1 MAAPRIRVT
10 ASPGW
15 EVLTPDAPM
24 RVRAVAG
31 DPFLARVLGD
41 RRLALARV
49 QSARPRRGASPH
61 AGVLTA
67 EIEAP
72 ATAGWVLVARHP
84 SGALTFHPP
93 SPIENRTHRF
103 EVRLAPP
110 AGGRRG
116 LGAAVLVFFLRSV
129 GTVVGALL
137 PALARAW
144 EKRRFSAERIPLGLV
159 TLAVREGRLVAA
171 PARKLALPPPPA
183 RSLLFVHGTFSHAA
197 AAFGDL
203 AAAPGLFE
211 ELAKRYEGRILA
223 FNHFTVGTSPDA
235 NVRDLLARLP
245 RTPVLLDAIT
255 HSRGGLVLR
264 ALAEE
269 DARVAL
275 GRVLLAASPNGGT
288 PLASPARWHH
298 LAAWLANLGEM
309 FPGGALAFGLD
320 FAAEALVWMAGRA
333 GGALP
338 GIAAMDPAGE
348 YLEELNAVAVG
359 RFEAAAAVARYE
371 PRGAAARRLVDAAA
385 GVFFE
390 DPNDLVVPTEG
401 GTLLGAAP
409 PVPAENIVR
418 FGPGGNAGG
427 GASPAVHHLNLFAQQ
442 ETKER
447 IKIFLEGKR
456 PYSPDVRSQ
465 GRATRAAER
474 SKTLDT
480 GHPGKRFSTIGAA
493 SAAPNIR
500 KRIDPRAAASAAAAS
515 KKKSPPSLRARSASP
530 AESSSSVRAPRAAR
544 RFELVLVGGKGGTP
558 AHLLATFGGARVVEP
573 FETKGG
579 AAGERM
585 RRIIALHERVLA
597 ALDGG
602 GREPLPAA
610 KELRDYGAVLF
621 ETLFP
626 GAVRRLWDEAR
637 AAAKGALEIVFTPGL
652 DWIADK
658 PWELAWD
665 ASRGRFLADDAVLV
679 RGVFG
684 APPSVAPSPG
694 RSPLHIL
701 VALAEPRDAA
711 PVAARQEA
719 AAIRAALA
727 PLVKAGHARL
737 DVLSSTTPASLH
749 RRLSAGRVDIL
760 HFVGH
765 GAFDEKEKTGVLF
778 LVDGRGRALGVD
790 TDRVL
795 RLVAGRALKLVVL
808 NACETG
814 RGSRTDFLRGVAP
827 ALLVGGVPAVL
838 ANQYKVLDSSATAFA
853 RHLYWALAKGQSLG
867 AAAREAR
874 VAVSY
879 AKGAEPMDWAV
890 PVLYAR
896 DTSLVFCRPARTRTR

>member
-1 MAAPRIRVT
+1 MATPRIRVT

-15 EVLTPDAPM
+15 EVLTPDAAI
-24 RVRAVAG
+24 RVRALAS

-41 RRLALARV
+41 GRLSLDEVR
-49 QSARPRRGASPH
+49 SARPRRGAPPR

-67 EIEAP
+67 EIDAP
-72 ATAGWVLVARHP
+72 STSGWVLVARHP
-84 SGALTFHPP
+84 SDALTFHLPAAVDGG
-93 SPIENRTHRF
+93 THRF

-116 LGAAVLVFFLRSV
+116 LEAVVRVFFLRLA
-129 GTVVGALL
+129 GTVAGALL
-137 PALARAW
+137 PVLARAW
-144 EKRRFSAERIPLGLV
+144 EKRRFAAAGIPLGLV
-159 TLAVREGRLVAA
+159 TLAVRGGRLVAT
-171 PARKLALPPPPA
+171 PARRLSLPPPPG

-197 AAFGDL
+197 AAFDDL
-203 AAAPGLFE
+203 AAAPGLFAE
-211 ELAKRYEGRILA
+211 MEKRYQSRVFA
-223 FNHFTVGTSPDA
+223 FNHFTVGTSPSA

-245 RTPVLLDAIT
+245 RTRVLVDAIT

-269 DARVAL
+269 EARVAL
-275 GRVLLAASPNGGT
+275 GRVLFVASPNGGT

-320 FAAEALVWMAGRA
+320 FAAEALVWMASRA

-348 YLEELNAVAVG
+348 YLEKLNAVSI
-359 RFEAAAAVARYE
+359 RRYEAAAVVARFE
-371 PRGAAARRLVDAAA
+371 PRGTAARRLADAAA

-418 FGPGGNAGG
+418 FGPGGNAGA
-427 GASPAVHHLNLFAQQ
+427 GAAVHHLNLFAQS
-442 ETKER
+442 ETRDR
-447 IKIFLEGKR
+447 IKIFLESKE
-456 PYSPDVRSQ
+456 DVSTAAAREGAHGQPRRRSR
-465 GRATRAAER
+465 G
-474 SKTLDT
+474 
-480 GHPGKRFSTIGAA
+480 PGKQ
-493 SAAPNIR
+493 
-500 KRIDPRAAASAAAAS
+500 KH
-515 KKKSPPSLRARSASP
+515 PSEHARSASS
-530 AESSSSVRAPRAAR
+530 AESSSSSRVPRGVR

-602 GREPLPAA
+602 GRDPLPAA

-637 AAAKGALEIVFTPGL
+637 TAAKGGLELVFTPGL

-665 ASRGRFLADDAVLV
+665 ASRNRFLADDAVLV

-684 APPSVAPSPG
+684 APPSVASAPG

-719 AAIRAALA
+719 TAIRAALA
-727 PLVKAGHARL
+727 PLVRAGHARL
-737 DVLSSTTPASLH
+737 SVLASTTPAGLH
-749 RRLSAGRVDIL
+749 RRLSAGRVDVL

-778 LVDGRGRALGVD
+778 LVDSRGRSLGVD

-795 RLVAGRALKLVVL
+795 RLLAGRGLKLVVL

-814 RGSRTDFLRGVAP
+814 RGGRTDFLRGVAP
-827 ALLVGGVPAVL
+827 ALLAGGVPAVL

-853 RHLYWALAKGQSLG
+853 RHLYWALAKGHSLG

-896 DTSLVFCRPARTRTR
+896 DTSLVFCRPARKT

>member
-1 MAAPRIRVT
+1 MATPRIRVT

-15 EVLTPDAPM
+15 EVLTPDAAI
-24 RVRAVAG
+24 RVRALAS

-41 RRLALARV
+41 RRLSLDEVR
-49 QSARPRRGASPH
+49 SARPRRGAPAR

-72 ATAGWVLVARHP
+72 STSGWVLVARHP
-84 SGALTFHPP
+84 SDALTFHPP
-93 SPIENRTHRF
+93 AAVEGGTHRF

-116 LGAAVLVFFLRSV
+116 LGAVVRVFFLRLA
-129 GTVVGALL
+129 GTAAGALL
-137 PALARAW
+137 PVLARAW
-144 EKRRFSAERIPLGLV
+144 ETRRFAAAGIPLGLV
-159 TLAVREGRLVAA
+159 TLAVRDGRLVAK
-171 PARKLALPPPPA
+171 PARKLSLPPPPG
-183 RSLLFVHGTFSHAA
+183 RSLLFIHGTFSHAA
-197 AAFGDL
+197 AAFNDL
-203 AAAPGLFE
+203 AAAPGLFAALE
-211 ELAKRYEGRILA
+211 KRYEGRIFA
-223 FNHFTVGTSPDA
+223 FNHFTVGTSPSS
-235 NVRDLLARLP
+235 NVRDLLAGLP
-245 RTPVLLDAIT
+245 RTPVLVDAIT

-275 GRVLLAASPNGGT
+275 GRVLLVASPNEGT

-320 FAAEALVWMAGRA
+320 FAAEALVWMASRT

-348 YLEELNAVAVG
+348 YLEELNAVSV
-359 RFEAAAAVARYE
+359 RRYEVAAAVARYE
-371 PRGAAARRLVDAAA
+371 PRGTAARRLVDAAA

-418 FGPGGNAGG
+418 FGPGGNAGA
-427 GASPAVHHLNLFAQQ
+427 GAVVHHLNLFAQK
-442 ETKER
+442 ETKEK
-447 IKIFLEGKR
+447 IKIFLEGSR

-465 GRATRAAER
+465 GRASRAAER

-480 GHPGKRFSTIGAA
+480 EHPGKRLQLS
-493 SAAPNIR
+493 
-500 KRIDPRAAASAAAAS
+500 AAASAAAAYQ
-515 KKKSPPSLRARSASP
+515 KKHSPPGRARSASSSS
-530 AESSSSVRAPRAAR
+530 AKSSSSSRTPRPAR
-544 RFELVLVGGKGGTP
+544 RFELVLVGGKSGTP
-558 AHLLATFGGARVVEP
+558 AHLLASFGGARVVEP

-602 GREPLPAA
+602 GRDPLPAA

-637 AAAKGALEIVFTPGL
+637 TAAKGALEIVFTPGL

-658 PWELAWD
+658 PWELAYD
-665 ASRGRFLADDAVLV
+665 ASRNRFLADDAVLV

-684 APPSVAPSPG
+684 APPSVASAPRRG
-694 RSPLHIL
+694 PLHVL

-737 DVLSSTTPASLH
+737 DVLTSTTPAGLH
-749 RRLSAGRVDIL
+749 RRLSAGPVDVL

-765 GAFDEKEKTGVLF
+765 GAFDEKEKTGALF
-778 LVDGRGRALGVD
+778 LVDARGRSLAVD

-795 RLVAGRALKLVVL
+795 RLLAGRGLKLVVL

-814 RGSRTDFLRGVAP
+814 RGGRTDFLRGVAP
-827 ALLVGGVPAVL
+827 ALLAGGVPAVL

-853 RHLYWALAKGQSLG
+853 RHLYWALAKGHSLG

-896 DTSLVFCRPARTRTR
+896 DTSLVFCRPAKAP

>member
-1 MAAPRIRVT
+1 
-10 ASPGW
+10 
-15 EVLTPDAPM
+15 
-24 RVRAVAG
+24 
-31 DPFLARVLGD
+31 
-41 RRLALARV
+41 
-49 QSARPRRGASPH
+49 
-61 AGVLTA
+61 
-67 EIEAP
+67 
-72 ATAGWVLVARHP
+72 
-84 SGALTFHPP
+84 
-93 SPIENRTHRF
+93 
-103 EVRLAPP
+103 
-110 AGGRRG
+110 
-116 LGAAVLVFFLRSV
+116 
-129 GTVVGALL
+129 
-137 PALARAW
+137 
-144 EKRRFSAERIPLGLV
+144 
-159 TLAVREGRLVAA
+159 
-171 PARKLALPPPPA
+171 
-183 RSLLFVHGTFSHAA
+183 SLLFVHGTFSHAA
-197 AAFGDL
+197 AAFSDL
-203 AAAPGLFE
+203 AAAPGL
-211 ELAKRYEGRILA
+211 LADLEKRYEGRIFA
-223 FNHFTVGTSPDA
+223 FNHFTVGTSPSA
-235 NVRDLLARLP
+235 NVRDLLTRLP
-245 RTPVLLDAIT
+245 RTRVLVDAIT

-264 ALAEE
+264 ALAAEG
-269 DARVAL
+269 ARVAL
-275 GRVLLAASPNGGT
+275 GRVLLVASPNGGT
-288 PLASPARWHH
+288 PLASPARWHG

-348 YLEELNAVAVG
+348 YLEQLNAIAV
-359 RFEAAAAVARYE
+359 RRYEAAAVVARYE

-409 PVPAENIVR
+409 PVPAEDIVR
-418 FGPGGNAGG
+418 FGPGGNA
-427 GASPAVHHLNLFAQQ
+427 APAAAVHHLNLFAQK
-442 ETKER
+442 EAKER
-447 IKIFLEGKR
+447 IKIFFLEGKS

-480 GHPGKRFSTIGAA
+480 EHQKS
-493 SAAPNIR
+493 
-500 KRIDPRAAASAAAAS
+500 
-515 KKKSPPSLRARSASP
+515 SPPRRARSASS
-530 AESSSSVRAPRAAR
+530 AKSSSSSRGPRAAR
-544 RFELVLVGGKGGTP
+544 RFELVLVGGRGGTP
-558 AHLLATFGGARVVEP
+558 AHLLASFGGARVVEP
-573 FETKGG
+573 FETRGG

-602 GREPLPAA
+602 GRDPLPAA

-637 AAAKGALEIVFTPGL
+637 TAAKGALELVFTPGL

-665 ASRGRFLADDAVLV
+665 ASRNRFLADDAVLV

-684 APPSVAPSPG
+684 APPSVASAPG
-694 RSPLHIL
+694 RSPLYIL
-701 VALAEPRDAA
+701 VALAGPRDAA
-711 PVAARQEA
+711 PVGARQEA

-727 PLVKAGHARL
+727 PLVRAGHARL
-737 DVLSSTTPASLH
+737 SILASTTPAGLH
-749 RRLSAGRVDIL
+749 RRLSAGRVDVL

-778 LVDGRGRALGVD
+778 LVDSRGRSLGVE

-795 RLVAGRALKLVVL
+795 RLLAGRGLKLVVL

-827 ALLVGGVPAVL
+827 ALLAGGVPAVL
-838 ANQYKVLDSSATAFA
+838 ANQYKVLDSSATAFT
-853 RHLYWALAKGQSLG
+853 RHFYWALAKGHTLG

-896 DTSLVFCRPARTRTR
+896 DTSLVFCRPARTP